1 MAQQAAARASHSDRL
16 PTLSHVY
23 ILHLRTTAAHNL
35 CLHMALLL
43 PAAAVPH
50 QRVTYVDDFAE
61 SHKEPLDINNLLL
74 RGSVL
79 RKTPWVIG
87 VAINVGN
94 DSKIVQNM
102 TKAPRKVSSR
112 CCFGGNVLRFGV
124 HVCRNPQLPGSSGPG
139 RVSDSLHV
147 SWVLALQVTQLERA
161 MNVLVFV
168 QFSALLVFS
177 AVLAGLDQWWTIR
190 NSTGNW
196 YLPPIN
202 RWPELAPGGLGWF
215 VSVRL
220 ADRHSSWALHSAR
233 LLAAGARMCWGVA

>member
-16 PTLSHVY
+16 PPLSHVY
-23 ILHLRTTAAHNL
+23 ILHLCTTAAHNL

-112 CCFGGNVLRFGV
+112 CCGGNVLRFGV

-139 RVSDSLHV
+139 WVSDSLHV
-147 SWVLALQVTQLERA
+147 ARVLALQVTQLERA

-190 NSTGNW
+190 NSTGKW

-202 RWPELAPGGLGWF
+202 RWPELAPGSLGWF

-220 ADRHSSWALHSAR
+220 ADRHGSWALHSAR
-233 LLAAGARMCWGVA
+233 LLAASARICWSVA